1 MFSVQPTITIKS
13 LDRAAII
20 EADTGEPP
28 ILVYNAQTNLSEFKF
43 PNTPAV
49 RDCLLQIEQG
59 IMVDALRLLE
69 CRTRLFRKLK
79 GGTK

>member
-1 MFSVQPTITIKS
+1 MASDQTITIKS

-20 EADTGEPP
+20 EAVTAETP
-28 ILVYNAQTNLSEFKF
+28 LMLYNGQTNLSEFQF
-43 PNTPAV
+43 PNTTAV

-59 IMVDALRLLE
+59 IQVDALKLLE